1 MLVALKGDMLGWI
14 KNIGLSW
21 KVQLAPALLILA
33 LMGVGGYALQALRSN
48 QTAVDALGSGPVR
61 QSELANDLT
70 TTAWMAHAKL
80 YRLAATAANEND
92 SKKIAAVAK
101 EASVAAARI
110 SSALKAV
117 ETTQGELKPEVL
129 EKLKA
134 AVAGYLKQSKNAIEM
149 ADGDAGSAL
158 MFIKGAERNFSDIEK
173 LTDDLIMRSSES
185 KDREI
190 ARAGMK
196 LDQQQLTLTAI
207 LLVVAFAGIV
217 VSFLIGR
224 NISRPVVAM
233 SKAMRELAVGNF
245 EVQLP
250 GLDRRDEVGQMAC
263 AVEEFKVQ
271 ALVKAERETSEREEK
286 NRELA
291 TQRRIELHSLAE
303 SFETAVGNIIENVGS
318 ASSELEHSAVI
329 LTKSSA
335 ATQQL
340 STVVA
345 TASEETSTNVQ
356 SVASATEE
364 MASSINEIGRQV
376 ADSNRIAN
384 EAVDQAEK
392 TDARIAELSL
402 AANRIGDVTK
412 LITTIAEQTNLLALN
427 ATIEAARAGDA
438 GRGFA
443 VVAQEVKT
451 LAAQTAKATSEISA
465 QISGIQT
472 ATHDS
477 VLAIKEIS
485 GTIGRV
491 SEIAAV
497 IAAAIEEQGAATQE
511 ITRNVQQAAIGST
524 QVATSIADVNRGAGD
539 TGSASSQVL
548 ASAQMLSN
556 ENKRLRAEV
565 VKFLATVRAA

>member
-1 MLVALKGDMLGWI
+1 MLSWI
-14 KNIGLSW
+14 KNISLSW
-21 KVQLAPALLILA
+21 KVQLAPALLVLVLI
-33 LMGVGGYALQALRSN
+33 GVGAYALLALRSN
-48 QTAVDALGSGPVR
+48 QAAVDALVSGPVR
-61 QSELANDLT
+61 QSELANELT
-70 TTAWMAHAKL
+70 NTAWIAHAKL
-80 YRLAATAANEND
+80 YRLAAVAANEKD
-92 SKKIAAVAK
+92 EKKVAAFAK
-101 EASVAAARI
+101 ETAAAAGKI
-110 SSALKAV
+110 PDALKAV
-117 ETTQGELKPEVL
+117 EDAQRELKPEAFA
-129 EKLKA
+129 KLKA

-158 MFIKGAERNFSDIEK
+158 MFIKGAERNFAEIEK
-173 LTDDLIMRSSES
+173 LTDDLIARSSDS

-190 ARAGMK
+190 ARAGIK
-196 LDQQQLTLTAI
+196 LEQQQLTMVV

-233 SKAMRELAVGNF
+233 SKAMRELAAGNF
-245 EVQLP
+245 DVQLP
-250 GLDRRDEVGQMAC
+250 GLERRDEVGQMAH
-263 AVEEFKVQ
+263 AVQDFKVQ
-271 ALVKAERETSEREEK
+271 AVAKAERETAEREEK
-286 NRELA
+286 NHELA
-291 TQRRIELHSLAE
+291 AARRSELHTLAE
-303 SFETAVGNIIENVGS
+303 RFETAVGNIIENVGS
-318 ASSELEHSAVI
+318 ASSELENSAVI
-329 LTKSSA
+329 LTRSSA

-345 TASEETSTNVQ
+345 AASEETSTNVQ

-364 MASSINEIGRQV
+364 MAGSINEIGRQV
-376 ADSNRIAN
+376 SDSNRIAN
-384 EAVDQAEK
+384 EAVDQAQK

-402 AANRIGDVTK
+402 AASRIGDVTK

-443 VVAQEVKT
+443 VVAQEVKA
-451 LAAQTAKATSEISA
+451 LAAQTAKATSEIST
-465 QISGIQT
+465 QIAGMQA
-472 ATHDS
+472 ATQDS

-491 SEIAAV
+491 SEIAAA

-511 ITRNVQQAAIGST
+511 IARNVQQAAIGST
-524 QVATSIADVNRGAGD
+524 QVATSIADVNRGAAD

-548 ASAQMLSN
+548 SSAQLLSN
-556 ENKRLRAEV
+556 ENKRLKAEV

>member
-1 MLVALKGDMLGWI
+1 MLGWI
-14 KNIGLSW
+14 KNISLSW
-21 KVQLAPALLILA
+21 KVQLAPAFLILV
-33 LMGVGGYALQALRSN
+33 LVGVGAYALHALRSN
-48 QTAVDALGSGPVR
+48 QAAADALFSGPVR

-70 TTAWMAHAKL
+70 TAAWLAHAKL
-80 YRLAATAANEND
+80 YRLAATAANEKD
-92 SKKIAAVAK
+92 DKKVAAFAK
-101 EASVAAARI
+101 EASTAAAKI
-110 SSALKAV
+110 SESLKAV
-117 ETTQGELKPEVL
+117 ETAQGGVKSEPF

-134 AVAGYLKQSKNAIEM
+134 AVAGYLKQSKNAVDM
-149 ADGDAGSAL
+149 ADGDPGSAL
-158 MFIKGAERNFSDIEK
+158 MFIKGAERNFADIEK
-173 LTDDLIMRSSES
+173 LSDDLIARSTDS

-190 ARAGMK
+190 ARAGMR
-196 LDQQQLTLTAI
+196 LEEEQFTLTAV
-207 LLVVAFAGIV
+207 LVVAFVGIV
-217 VSFLIGR
+217 FSFLIGR

-233 SKAMRELAVGNF
+233 SKAMRELAMGNF

-250 GLDRRDEVGQMAC
+250 GLDRGDEVGQMAH
-263 AVEEFKVQ
+263 AIQEFKVQ
-271 ALVKAERETSEREEK
+271 AIAKAEEETAEREQK
-286 NRELA
+286 NRDLA
-291 TQRRIELHSLAE
+291 AARRAELHTLAD
-303 SFETAVGNIIENVGS
+303 SFEATVGNIIENVGS
-318 ASSELEHSAVI
+318 ASTELENSAVI

-340 STVVA
+340 STVV
-345 TASEETSTNVQ
+345 TEASKETSANVQ

-364 MASSINEIGRQV
+364 MAGSINEIGRQV
-376 ADSNRIAN
+376 SDSNRIAN
-384 EAVDQAEK
+384 EAVEQAQK

-402 AANRIGDVTK
+402 AASRIGDVTK

-443 VVAQEVKT
+443 VVAQEVKA
-451 LAAQTAKATSEISA
+451 LASQTARATSEIST
-465 QISGIQT
+465 QIAGMQT
-472 ATHDS
+472 ATQDS

-491 SEIAAV
+491 SEIAAA

-511 ITRNVQQAAIGST
+511 IARNVQQAAIGST

-548 ASAQMLSN
+548 SSAQLLSN
-556 ENKRLRAEV
+556 ENKRLQSEM

>member
-1 MLVALKGDMLGWI
+1 MLGWI

-158 MFIKGAERNFSDIEK
+158 MFIKGAERNFADIEK
-173 LTDDLIMRSSES
+173 LTDDLITRSSDS

-438 GRGFA
+438 GRGMRWSRKRSRRSPRRPPRLPA
-443 VVAQEVKT
+443 RSAHRSPEYRRRRMT
-451 LAAQTAKATSEISA
+451 RCSPSRRSAAR
-465 QISGIQT
+465 SGGFRK
-472 ATHDS
+472 S
-477 VLAIKEIS
+477 P
-485 GTIGRV
+485 R
-491 SEIAAV
+491 
-497 IAAAIEEQGAATQE
+497 
-511 ITRNVQQAAIGST
+511 
-524 QVATSIADVNRGAGD
+524 
-539 TGSASSQVL
+539 
-548 ASAQMLSN
+548 
-556 ENKRLRAEV
+556 
-565 VKFLATVRAA
+565 

>member
-1 MLVALKGDMLGWI
+1 
-14 KNIGLSW
+14 
-21 KVQLAPALLILA
+21 LIT
-33 LMGVGGYALQALRSN
+33 RS
-48 QTAVDALGSGPVR
+48 T
-61 QSELANDLT
+61 
-70 TTAWMAHAKL
+70 
-80 YRLAATAANEND
+80 
-92 SKKIAAVAK
+92 
-101 EASVAAARI
+101 
-110 SSALKAV
+110 
-117 ETTQGELKPEVL
+117 
-129 EKLKA
+129 
-134 AVAGYLKQSKNAIEM
+134 
-149 ADGDAGSAL
+149 
-158 MFIKGAERNFSDIEK
+158 
-173 LTDDLIMRSSES
+173 ES

-196 LDQQQLTLTAI
+196 LEAQQLTLTAV
-207 LLVVAFAGIV
+207 LLVVAFAGII

-233 SKAMRELAVGNF
+233 SKAVRELAVGNF

-250 GLDRRDEVGQMAC
+250 GLGRYDEVGQMAR
-263 AVEEFKVQ
+263 AIEDFKVQ
-271 ALVKAERETSEREEK
+271 AIAKAERETAEREEK

-291 TQRRIELHSLAE
+291 AARRIELHNLAE
-303 SFETAVGNIIENVGS
+303 RFETAVGNIIENVGQ
-318 ASSELEHSAVI
+318 ASSELENSAVI
-329 LTKSSA
+329 LTRSST

-345 TASEETSTNVQ
+345 TASEETSTNVR

-364 MASSINEIGRQV
+364 MAGSINEIGRQV
-376 ADSNRIAN
+376 VDSNRIAN
-384 EAVDQAEK
+384 EAVDQALK
-392 TDARIAELSL
+392 TDARIGQMSV
-402 AANRIGDVTK
+402 AANCIGDVTK

-443 VVAQEVKT
+443 VVAQEVKA

-465 QISGIQT
+465 QISDMQA
-472 ATHDS
+472 ATQDS

-491 SEIAAV
+491 SEIAAA

-511 ITRNVQQAAIGST
+511 IARNVQQAAIGST

-539 TGSASSQVL
+539 TGSASAQVL
-548 ASAQMLSN
+548 SSAQLLTS
-556 ENKRLRAEV
+556 ENKRLKAEV

>member
-1 MLVALKGDMLGWI
+1 MLGWI

-21 KVQLAPALLILA
+21 KVQLAPAFLILV
-33 LMGVGGYALQALRSN
+33 LVGVGGYALLALRSN
-48 QTAVDALGSGPVR
+48 QAAVDALVSGPVR

-70 TTAWMAHAKL
+70 TTTWTAHAKL
-80 YRLAATAANEND
+80 YRLAAIAANEKD
-92 SKKIAAVAK
+92 EKKVAAFAK
-101 EASVAAARI
+101 EASVAAGKI
-110 SSALKAV
+110 SDALKAV
-117 ETTQGELKPEVL
+117 EDTQDGLKVEAF

-158 MFIKGAERNFSDIEK
+158 MFIKGAERNFADIEK
-173 LTDDLIMRSSES
+173 LSDDLIARSSDS

-190 ARAGMK
+190 ARAGMR
-196 LDQQQLTLTAI
+196 LEQQQLTLMGV
-207 LLVVAFAGIV
+207 LLVVAFVGIV
-217 VSFLIGR
+217 FSFLIGR

-245 EVQLP
+245 DVQLP
-250 GLDRRDEVGQMAC
+250 GLDRGDEVGQMAH
-263 AVEEFKVQ
+263 AIEDFKVQ
-271 ALVKAERETSEREEK
+271 AIAKAEREIAEREEK

-291 TQRRIELHSLAE
+291 AARRAELHNLAE
-303 SFETAVGNIIENVGS
+303 RFETAVGNIIENVGS
-318 ASSELEHSAVI
+318 ASSELENSAII

-345 TASEETSTNVQ
+345 AASEETSTNVQ
-356 SVASATEE
+356 SVASSTEE
-364 MASSINEIGRQV
+364 MAGSINEIGRQV

-392 TDARIAELSL
+392 TDARIAQLSL
-402 AANRIGDVTK
+402 AASRIGDVTK

-443 VVAQEVKT
+443 VVAQEVKA
-451 LAAQTAKATSEISA
+451 LAAQTAKATSEIST
-465 QISGIQT
+465 QIAGMQA
-472 ATHDS
+472 ATQDS

-491 SEIAAV
+491 SEIAAA

-511 ITRNVQQAAIGST
+511 IARNVQQAAIGST

-548 ASAQMLSN
+548 SSAQLLSN
-556 ENKRLRAEV
+556 ENKRLKAEV

>member
-1 MLVALKGDMLGWI
+1 MLGWI

-21 KVQLAPALLILA
+21 KVQLAPAFLILA
-33 LMGVGGYALQALRSN
+33 LVGVGAYALLELRSN
-48 QTAVDALGSGPVR
+48 QAAVDALVSGPVR
-61 QSELANDLT
+61 QSELAYDLT
-70 TTAWMAHAKL
+70 TTAWIAHAKL
-80 YRLAATAANEND
+80 YRLVATAANEND
-92 SKKIAAVAK
+92 DKKVAALAR
-101 EASVAAARI
+101 EASAAAARI
-110 SSALKAV
+110 SGALQEV
-117 ETTQGELKPEVL
+117 EGAQGELKPAAL

-134 AVAGYLKQSKNAIEM
+134 AVAGYLKQSKSAIEM

-158 MFIKGAERNFSDIEK
+158 MFIKGAERNFAEIEK
-173 LTDDLIMRSSES
+173 LTDDLIMRSSDS

-190 ARAGMK
+190 ARAGIR
-196 LDQQQLTLTAI
+196 LDQQQLALTVV

-250 GLDRRDEVGQMAC
+250 GLDRGDEVGQMAH
-263 AVEEFKVQ
+263 ATQDFKVQ
-271 ALVKAERETSEREEK
+271 AVAKAEAETAEREAA

-291 TQRRIELHSLAE
+291 AARRAELHNLAE
-303 SFETAVGNIIENVGS
+303 SFETAVGKIIENVGA
-318 ASSELEHSAVI
+318 ASSELENSAVI
-329 LTKSSA
+329 LTQTSA
-335 ATQQL
+335 ASQEL

-345 TASEETSTNVQ
+345 AASEETSANVR

-364 MASSINEIGRQV
+364 MTGSINEIGRQV
-376 ADSNRIAN
+376 SDSNRIAN

-392 TDARIAELSL
+392 TDTRIAELSL
-402 AANRIGDVTK
+402 AASRIGDVTK

-427 ATIEAARAGDA
+427 ATIEAARAGEA

-443 VVAQEVKT
+443 VVAQEVKA

-465 QISGIQT
+465 QIAGMQA
-472 ATHDS
+472 ATQES

-491 SEIAAV
+491 SEIAAA

-511 ITRNVQQAAIGST
+511 IARNVQQAAIGST

-539 TGSASSQVL
+539 TGSASAQVL
-548 ASAQMLSN
+548 SSAQLLSS
-556 ENKRLRAEV
+556 ENKRLKAEV

>member
-48 QTAVDALGSGPVR
+48 QTAVDALVSGPVR

-271 ALVKAERETSEREEK
+271 ALAKAERETSEREEK

-485 GTIGRV
+485 GTIGRL

-556 ENKRLRAEV
+556 ENKRLKAEV

>member
-1 MLVALKGDMLGWI
+1 MLGWI

-21 KVQLAPALLILA
+21 KVQLAPAFLVLVLVGVGAYALLA
-33 LMGVGGYALQALRSN
+33 LQSN
-48 QTAVDALGSGPVR
+48 QAAVDALVSGPVR
-61 QSELANDLT
+61 QSELANELT
-70 TTAWMAHAKL
+70 TATWTAHAKL
-80 YRLAATAANEND
+80 YRLAATAANEKD
-92 SKKIAAVAK
+92 DKKVAAIAK
-101 EASVAAARI
+101 EASAAAAKI
-110 SSALKAV
+110 SDALRAV
-117 ETTQGELKPEVL
+117 EGTQGELKAEAF

-158 MFIKGAERNFSDIEK
+158 MFIKGAERNFADIEK
-173 LTDDLIMRSSES
+173 LTDDLITRSSDS

-190 ARAGMK
+190 ARAGIR
-196 LDQQQLTLTAI
+196 LEQQQLTLMTV

-224 NISRPVVAM
+224 NISRPVMAM

-245 EVQLP
+245 DVQLP
-250 GLDRRDEVGQMAC
+250 GLERRDEVGQMAH
-263 AVEEFKVQ
+263 AVEDFKVQ
-271 ALVKAERETSEREEK
+271 AIAKAERETAEREEK

-291 TQRRIELHSLAE
+291 VARRAELHNLAE
-303 SFETAVGNIIENVGS
+303 RFETAVGNIIENVGS
-318 ASSELEHSAVI
+318 ASTELENSAVI
-329 LTKSSA
+329 LTRSSA

-345 TASEETSTNVQ
+345 AASEETSSNVQ

-364 MASSINEIGRQV
+364 MAGSINEIGRQV

-392 TDARIAELSL
+392 TDARIAQLSL
-402 AANRIGDVTK
+402 AASRIGDVTK

-443 VVAQEVKT
+443 VVAQEVKA
-451 LAAQTAKATSEISA
+451 LAAQTAKATSEISM
-465 QISGIQT
+465 QIAGMQA
-472 ATHDS
+472 ATQDS

-491 SEIAAV
+491 SEIAAA

-511 ITRNVQQAAIGST
+511 IARNVQQAAIGST

-548 ASAQMLSN
+548 SSAQLLSN
-556 ENKRLRAEV
+556 ENKRLKAEV

>member
-1 MLVALKGDMLGWI
+1 MLGWI

-21 KVQLAPALLILA
+21 KVQLAPALLIVA
-33 LMGVGGYALQALRSN
+33 LIGVGGYALQALRSN
-48 QTAVDALGSGPVR
+48 QTAVDALVSGPVR

-80 YRLAATAANEND
+80 YRLAATAANEQD
-92 SKKIAAVAK
+92 QKKIAAVAK
-101 EASVAAARI
+101 EASATAAKI
-110 SSALKAV
+110 SGALKAV
-117 ETTQGELKPEVL
+117 ESVQGELKPAAL

-158 MFIKGAERNFSDIEK
+158 MFIKGAERNFADIEK
-173 LTDDLIMRSSES
+173 LTDDLITRSSDS

-207 LLVVAFAGIV
+207 LLVVAFVGTM

-271 ALVKAERETSEREEK
+271 ALAKAERETAEREEK

-291 TQRRIELHSLAE
+291 KERRIELHNLAQ
-303 SFETAVGNIIENVGS
+303 SFETAVGNIIENVGA
-318 ASSELEHSAVI
+318 ASSELENSAVV

-364 MASSINEIGRQV
+364 MANSINEIGRQV

-451 LAAQTAKATSEISA
+451 LASQTAKATSEISA
-465 QISGIQT
+465 QISGIQS

-491 SEIAAV
+491 SEIAAA

-511 ITRNVQQAAIGST
+511 IARNVQQAAIGST

-548 ASAQMLSN
+548 SSAQTLLN
-556 ENKRLRAEV
+556 ENKRLKAEV

>member
-1 MLVALKGDMLGWI
+1 MLGWI
-14 KNIGLSW
+14 KNISLSW
-21 KVQLAPALLILA
+21 KVQIAPAFLILV
-33 LMGVGGYALQALRSN
+33 LIGVGAYALLALQSN
-48 QTAVDALGSGPVR
+48 QAAVDGLVSGPVR
-61 QSELANDLT
+61 QSELANELT
-70 TTAWMAHAKL
+70 TTVWMAHAKL
-80 YRLAATAANEND
+80 YRLAAIAANEKD
-92 SKKIAAVAK
+92 EKKVAAFAK
-101 EASVAAARI
+101 ETSTATAKI
-110 SSALKAV
+110 SDALKAV
-117 ETTQGELKPEVL
+117 EGAQAGLKPEIF
-129 EKLKA
+129 EKLKT

-149 ADGDAGSAL
+149 ADGDTGSAL
-158 MFIKGAERNFSDIEK
+158 MFIKGAERSFADIEK
-173 LTDDLIMRSSES
+173 LTDELIARSSDS

-190 ARAGMK
+190 ARAGMR
-196 LDQQQLTLTAI
+196 LEQQQLTLSAV
-207 LLVVAFAGIV
+207 LLVVAFAGII

-250 GLDRRDEVGQMAC
+250 GLERRDEVGQMAH

-271 ALVKAERETSEREEK
+271 AIAKAERETAEREQK
-286 NRELA
+286 SRELA
-291 TQRRIELHSLAE
+291 SARRAELHNLADG
-303 SFETAVGNIIENVGS
+303 FETAVGNIIENVGA
-318 ASSELEHSAVI
+318 ASTELENSAVI

-345 TASEETSTNVQ
+345 AASEETSSNVQ

-364 MASSINEIGRQV
+364 MAGSINEIGRQV
-376 ADSNRIAN
+376 ADSNRITN

-392 TDARIAELSL
+392 TDSRIAELSL
-402 AANRIGDVTK
+402 AASRIGDVTK

-443 VVAQEVKT
+443 VVAQEVKA
-451 LAAQTAKATSEISA
+451 LAAQTAKATSEIST
-465 QISGIQT
+465 QITGMQA
-472 ATHDS
+472 ATQDS

-491 SEIAAV
+491 SEIAAA

-511 ITRNVQQAAIGST
+511 IARNVQQAALGST

-548 ASAQMLSN
+548 SSAQLLSN
-556 ENKRLRAEV
+556 ENKRLKAEV